1 MADKSLLNKLGV
13 KLDDDG
19 EIDCQASDECHMI
32 VAYLMD
38 QMTQAN
44 DYYEEAERKGDEFG
58 MVIIAVQQ
66 KLLLRASEAIHSG
79 AHFYQ

>member
-32 VAYLMD
+32 IEYLMD
-38 QMTQAN
+38 QIEKAN
-44 DYYEEAERKGDEFG
+44 DYYEKAERTGDEIG
-58 MVIIAVQQ
+58 MAMIAVQQ
-66 KLLLRASEAIHSG
+66 NLLLRTAEAIHAG
-79 AHFYQ
+79 AHLF